1 MNNSFRQELE
11 TLIRARYPVVYLISS
26 EEQRVEEELRSVTTR
41 LNKRLYT
48 WSLTRGLVEH
58 PGQIDTTTQR
68 PMEVL
73 LSIERLPQ
81 HSVVL
86 LKDFHLALNDSLVK
100 RRLRDLSIALR
111 RTYISVFLLAPVLVL
126 PPELEKEITVI
137 DVPLPTVE
145 EIGEML
151 DRVIETVKDNP
162 NVDVSLTPEQREM
175 LLKAAAGLT
184 LMEAENV
191 FARSLVQKRRLDV
204 EVVLW
209 EKEQIIRKYWST
221 TAPPKPSRT

>member
-11 TLIRARYPVVYLISS
+11 TLIRARYPMVYLISS
-26 EEQRVEEELRSVTTR
+26 EEQRVEEELRSVTAR

-58 PGQIDTTTQR
+58 PGQTDTTTLR
-68 PMEVL
+68 PIEVL

-86 LKDFHLALNDSLVK
+86 LKDFHTVLNDSMVK
-100 RRLRDLSIALR
+100 RRLRDLSLALR
-111 RTYISVFLLAPVLVL
+111 RTYTSIFILAPVLVL

-137 DVPLPTVE
+137 DVPLPTAE

-151 DRVIETVKDNP
+151 DRD
-162 NVDVSLTPEQREM
+162 
-175 LLKAAAGLT
+175 
-184 LMEAENV
+184 
-191 FARSLVQKRRLDV
+191 
-204 EVVLW
+204 
-209 EKEQIIRKYWST
+209 
-221 TAPPKPSRT
+221 